1 MGKQL
6 VILSVVALWIWSLK
20 MRWFL
25 LVTPFY
31 SLYNVSVFDF
41 SEAKLN
47 DIPVVVLDTEA
58 TGLYP
63 GLGDRLVEIGAVRYE
78 GGRRVGEMT
87 QLINP
92 GRPMSKQAAD
102 VVGIYDKDLVGQ
114 PTFAEVAKRVLHFI
128 DGALLVAHNAS
139 FDANFLGL
147 EFAINAPKNYPIRQP
162 VLPNPWLCT
171 LLLARRH
178 FHFEHNN
185 LSLVAKQLG
194 APVGRS
200 HRALSDVYTTAEVLK
215 RMVRELSRGQQ
226 FKTVG
231 DLLYAQGGAIYTP
244 PPLEIEL
251 LEPLATAVL
260 EKRPL
265 LILYIGEQ
273 GESWQTVIPSYV
285 TDHRGIIHLV
295 THGYPQNDQRIF
307 RLDRIFHAELQK

>member
-1 MGKQL
+1 M
-6 VILSVVALWIWSLK
+6 
-20 MRWFL
+20 
-25 LVTPFY
+25 
-31 SLYNVSVFDF
+31 FDF

-78 GGRRVGEMT
+78 SGRKVREMA

-92 GRPMSKQAAD
+92 GRPMNKQAAD

-114 PTFAEVAKRVLHFI
+114 PTFSEIANQVLHFI
-128 DGALLVAHNAS
+128 EGALLVAHNAS
-139 FDANFLGL
+139 FDATFLGL
-147 EFAINAPKNYPIRQP
+147 EFVIHAPKNYPMRQP

-194 APVGRS
+194 ATVGRT
-200 HRALSDVYTTAEVLK
+200 HRALSDVYTTAEVLR
-215 RMVRELSRGQQ
+215 RMTRELSRGQQ

-251 LEPLATAVL
+251 LEPLATAVR

-273 GESWQTVIPSYV
+273 GESWHIITPSYV
-285 TDHRGIIHLV
+285 TEHRGIIYV
-295 THGYPQNDQRIF
+295 VAYGFTQNDQQLF
-307 RLDRIFHAELQK
+307 RLDRIFHAELYKL